1 MGDLEKFNETSS
13 REKEDFYSHL
23 NMGEEHTYPH
33 SKRVCKDFEIKNFGE
48 YFDLY
53 VQSNT
58 LLFANIFENFRN
70 MCLKKRKFD
79 PAKFLPA
86 SGLAWQAALK
96 NTKVK

>member
-1 MGDLEKFNETSS
+1 MLRHSVYPYEYMGDLEKFNETSS

-48 YFDLY
+48 YRDLY

-70 MCLKKRKFD
+70 MCLKNGNLILQNFFQHLD
-79 PAKFLPA
+79 
-86 SGLAWQAALK
+86 
-96 NTKVK
+96 